1 MLKYIKVIFKVLPS
15 IIHAY
20 FSWMLKY
27 SKNPDKYPLE
37 ERFFKVQKL
46 LRKILKAFNLKIE
59 NEDLKDFY
67 KNCNKNENY
76 FFVCNH
82 LSDLDPLIFIVCAK
96 RPITFVSKIENEKK
110 ILVGRII
117 KILNGDFMDRSD
129 PRQSVKIMKNI
140 ENKLN
145 SDVICDYMI
154 FPEGTRNKKYKD
166 ETILQYH
173 YGSFKPAIRAK
184 KNIVVFGTF
193 GQQKTLS
200 FKDNS
205 KFYYTNI
212 KIVDFINKERFNDNI
227 NTIELADEVMNKTR
241 PVIIDLINKNEKL
254 MS

>member
-1 MLKYIKVIFKVLPS
+1 MLKYLKVIFKALPA

-27 SKNPDKYPLE
+27 SKNPNKYPLE

-46 LRKILKAFNLKIE
+46 IRKVLKSFNLYIE
-59 NEDLKDFY
+59 NNDLKEFY
-67 KNCNKNENY
+67 ENCNKNENY

-82 LSDLDPLIFIVCAK
+82 LSNLDPLIFIACAK

-117 KILNGDFMDRSD
+117 KILNGDFMDRND

-145 SDVICDYMI
+145 SNTICDYMI
-154 FPEGTRNKKYKD
+154 FPEGTRNKNYDK
-166 ETILQYH
+166 ETILPYH
-173 YGSFKPAIRAK
+173 YGSFKPAFRSK
-184 KNIVVFGTF
+184 KNIVVFATF
-193 GQQKTLS
+193 GQQKVLS
-200 FKDNS
+200 FKDN
-205 KFYYTNI
+205 KKYYYASI
-212 KIVDFINKERFNDNI
+212 KKVEQINKERFE
-227 NTIELADEVMNKTR
+227 NTNTVELAEEVMNKTK
-241 PVIIDLINKNEKL
+241 VIVKKLMDENDKL